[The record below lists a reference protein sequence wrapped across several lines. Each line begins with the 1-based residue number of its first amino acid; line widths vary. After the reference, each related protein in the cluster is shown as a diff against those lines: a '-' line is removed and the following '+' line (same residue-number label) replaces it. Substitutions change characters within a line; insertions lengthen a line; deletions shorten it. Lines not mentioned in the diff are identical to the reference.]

1 MSNAAVNT
9 FPGERISIYQKR
21 NSSPLNSACD
31 LSDAIINQEYIIRE
45 IVSDD
50 TELKDFLF
58 TLGCFKGETIT
69 VLSVL
74 AENYVISVKDAR
86 YSIDDNLAK
95 AVLI

>member
-9 FPGERISIYQKR
+9 FPVERISICQKK
-21 NSSPLNSACD
+21 SSFPLNSSRN
-31 LSDAIINQEYIIRE
+31 LSEANVDQEYIIRD

-50 TELKDFLF
+50 KELKDFLF
-58 TLGCFKGETIT
+58 TLGCFKGETVT

-74 AENYVISVKDAR
+74 AENYVIFVKDAR